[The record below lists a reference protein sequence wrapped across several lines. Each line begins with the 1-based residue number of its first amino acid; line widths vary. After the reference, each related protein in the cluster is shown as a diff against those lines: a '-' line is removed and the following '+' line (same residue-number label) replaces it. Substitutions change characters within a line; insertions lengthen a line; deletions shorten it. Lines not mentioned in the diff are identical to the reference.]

1 MLKFVIEQGVSPNYK
16 EENDG
21 ETLLHM
27 AAGEGNLNMVI
38 YLLEKHHLD
47 INALSK
53 NDYTPLGKCMIWTQM
68 EVACCLIENGAK
80 NIGKVYHIEA
90 LLKYILKKIQEFIS
104 ERKNSPNVLV
114 QS

>member
-38 YLLEKHHLD
+38 YLH
-47 INALSK
+47 N
-53 NDYTPLGKCMIWTQM
+53 
-68 EVACCLIENGAK
+68 
-80 NIGKVYHIEA
+80 
-90 LLKYILKKIQEFIS
+90 KKRGI
-104 ERKNSPNVLV
+104 
-114 QS
+114 